1 MDIILELSFAVRRAL
16 CGCAF
21 GLILLPALA
30 VVRGQTAA
38 PLGAVVAALSLVA
51 ALAGFCLLTYWVE
64 GSRQRD
70 ACRPIS

>member
-1 MDIILELSFAVRRAL
+1 MDIILELSISVRRAL

-38 PLGAVVAALSLVA
+38 PLGAVVAAVSLVV
-51 ALAGFCLLTYWVE
+51 ALAGFCLLTYWLD
-64 GSRQRD
+64 GSRPRE
-70 ACRPIS
+70 AFPPIS